1 MAHHL
6 AQLLIHP
13 PVHLPGEYNIVLGP
27 GVSEAAPADQVAA
40 GGVLPQDVVGRIAL
54 RH

>member
-27 GVSEAAPADQVAA
+27 GVSEAEVAA